1 MYISSIMDSKIQF
14 DLNLFSKYRTELM
27 GMAAIMVI
35 ITHMHDNGVAMYE
48 FVRRLTSVGASGV
61 ELFLFVSGFGLWKSC
76 KKATNGTFA
85 VNPRVL
91 SSWYARRYLRILVPY
106 ILFAIPM
113 YGILTIMDH
122 MDGIEFLK
130 RVSFISFWTRGWG
143 VWYIAMLIPL
153 YFITPFIIKLLSG
166 NGKIIW
172 FILLM
177 LLTEIFAYVGFGG
190 GRDFYYCRFMVS
202 RLPSFLI
209 GIVMAQAI
217 CEGEKKMSLWVI
229 LIIPLIAYFILRG
242 VNHHFGT
249 RFFYLWL
256 LPLPFSTLMV
266 WLVRRF
272 GWLQKMCN
280 FMGRISLEVYCT
292 HAFVPACI
300 VRAFSLTPSL
310 YTYIFGVG
318 VSILLSVG
326 INRAAGFIIGVVSS
340 QKSAS

>member
-1 MYISSIMDSKIQF
+1 MQF
-14 DLNLFSKYRTELM
+14 ELNLFSRYRTELM
-27 GMAAIMVI
+27 GIAAIMVI
-35 ITHMHDNGVAMYE
+35 ITHMHDNGVAMSE

-61 ELFLFVSGFGLWKSC
+61 ELFLFVSGFGLWKSLRT
-76 KKATNGTFA
+76 ATNGTFSLHA
-85 VNPRVL
+85 NVL
-91 SSWYARRYLRILVPY
+91 GAWYKRRYLRILVPY
-106 ILFAIPM
+106 ILFAIPI

-153 YFITPFIIKLLSG
+153 YFITPIIIKLLSG

-172 FILLM
+172 FLLLM
-177 LLTEIFAYVGFGG
+177 LFTEIFAYIGFGG
-190 GRDFYYCRFMVS
+190 GRDLYYCRFMVS

-209 GIVMAQAI
+209 GIFMAQAI
-217 CEGEKKMSLWVI
+217 CEGEKKISLWWI
-229 LIIPLIAYFILRG
+229 LVIPLIAYFILRG

-272 GWLQKMCN
+272 EWLQKMSN
-280 FMGRISLEVYCT
+280 FMGRISLEAYCT

-310 YTYIFGVG
+310 YTYLFGVG
-318 VSILLSVG
+318 ISILLSVG
-326 INRAAGFIIGVVSS
+326 INRAAGVIIDNVSAK
-340 QKSAS
+340 KSVS